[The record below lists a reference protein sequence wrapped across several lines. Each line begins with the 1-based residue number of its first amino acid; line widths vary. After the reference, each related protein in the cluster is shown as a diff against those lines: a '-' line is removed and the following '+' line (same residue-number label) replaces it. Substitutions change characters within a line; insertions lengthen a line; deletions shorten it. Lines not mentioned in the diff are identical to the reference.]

1 LEQFNVSHLLL
12 FGMILCGILGAM
24 AGRAINKKIDDAIV
38 DKLFILLMGVIIL
51 INVYHTFKY
60 LG

>member
-1 LEQFNVSHLLL
+1 
-12 FGMILCGILGAM
+12 MILCGILGAM

-51 INVYHTFKY
+51 INVYNTFKY